1 MADKCAPGK
10 NFNEGSCI
18 DKESLKNIAENFN
31 EEYNQ
36 NIDINLNK
44 NELVDTLEKN
54 FKKKF
59 DCDDQL
65 CWLNQSFVKRIN
77 NPQLSKYTFRPEGPK
92 KKYEWLSTTNIND
105 VVEQYENDVDDFLF
119 LGAVPY
125 DFQELRE
132 LQMGKELNFDDV
144 IDGKV
149 NDDNKKGK
157 KINKM
162 GMVINLDPHYKSGS
176 HWVALYNDF
185 EKNQI
190 YFFDSFGKKPR
201 KKIKKF
207 INKLTKYM
215 YQKKYNKKLPIN
227 KLIGDLKNKNKT
239 EEIDNLS
246 KFDIRY
252 NSIQHQ
258 LENSECGVYSINFLV
273 RLAKGESFDE
283 IIKNITRD
291 EKMNNC
297 RKTYFRN

>member
-1 MADKCAPGK
+1 MKIKIKQIRSGINRPSRQK
-10 NFNEGSCI
+10 
-18 DKESLKNIAENFN
+18 KTLKA
-31 EEYNQ
+31 
-36 NIDINLNK
+36 LGLK
-44 NELVDTLEKN
+44 
-54 FKKKF
+54 
-59 DCDDQL
+59 
-65 CWLNQSFVKRIN
+65 
-77 NPQLSKYTFRPEGPK
+77 G
-92 KKYEWLSTTNIND
+92 IND

-227 KLIGDLKNKNKT
+227 KLIGDLKNNNKT
-239 EEIDNLS
+239 EEINNLS

-252 NSIQHQ
+252 NNIQHQ

-273 RLAKGESFDE
+273 RLAKGESFDD

-291 EKMNNC
+291 EEMNNC